1 MDGKEVDEAI
11 ARSSKA
17 SAVPSSLSVKK
28 RGKVTYEEA
37 EKEAQQLPDSAAAV
51 RQRLCWFPL
60 RFFM

>member
-51 RQRLCWFPL
+51 RQSLC
-60 RFFM
+60 